1 MVSRKNKSCLSH
13 LNHISYC
20 IIFETNIFIKMV
32 IWMAADSKSDSTQG
46 EASVFI
52 NFQETKI
59 CNINGLK
66 K

>member
-1 MVSRKNKSCLSH
+1 
-13 LNHISYC
+13 
-20 IIFETNIFIKMV
+20 
-32 IWMAADSKSDSTQG
+32 MAADSKSDSKQG
-46 EASVFI
+46 EALVFI